1 MEGKRLAVEMEQ
13 LLGDFENLNLASNEK
28 LDSIKKQYSQDDTG
42 IVDTGDTSGVA
53 APKDVD
59 QMDPTGEGYKKM
71 YINQRTHS
79 KSHGQINIA
88 T

>member
-42 IVDTGDTSGVA
+42 IVDTGATSGLA
-53 APKDVD
+53 APKDVN
-59 QMDPTGEGYKKM
+59 QMDPTGE
-71 YINQRTHS
+71 T
-79 KSHGQINIA
+79 
-88 T
+88 